1 MKAKE
6 REVLVSRKKKN
17 DVREVSV
24 VSVQRLDGWLAGR
37 NKSWTTEIF
46 SVDSWGTEMKII

>member
-6 REVLVSRKKKN
+6 REVLESRKKKN

-24 VSVQRLDGWLAGR
+24 VSVQRLDG
-37 NKSWTTEIF
+37 
-46 SVDSWGTEMKII
+46 